1 MSRFHWK
8 LDGSPQSADEDH
20 LPLAAPVGSGHDA
33 DPVHP
38 AAPIR
43 VLIVDDDHQ
52 VGRQLRDLLTDFG
65 HAVVGVVS
73 NSIQALVLIKTL
85 RPDVVVTDLRMPSL
99 NGIELTAQV
108 RQLPSPPAVVM
119 VSAYD
124 DLSLQQQSRAA
135 GAHAYVVK
143 GAPGELVHRA
153 VLAAA
158 ASTRSIADPS

>member
-8 LDGSPQSADEDH
+8 LDGSPQSADEGR
-20 LPLAAPVGSGHDA
+20 LTLAALVGSGRDA
-33 DPVHP
+33 DPVDP

-43 VLIVDDDHQ
+43 VLIVDDDQQ
-52 VGRQLRDLLTDFG
+52 VGRQLRDLLTDFD

-85 RPDVVVTDLRMPSL
+85 RPEVVVTDLRMPSL

-108 RQLPSPPAVVM
+108 RQLPSPPAVVL

-124 DLSLQQQSRAA
+124 DLSLQRESRAA
-135 GAHAYVVK
+135 GAHGYVVK

-158 ASTRSIADPS
+158 ASRRSVADAS